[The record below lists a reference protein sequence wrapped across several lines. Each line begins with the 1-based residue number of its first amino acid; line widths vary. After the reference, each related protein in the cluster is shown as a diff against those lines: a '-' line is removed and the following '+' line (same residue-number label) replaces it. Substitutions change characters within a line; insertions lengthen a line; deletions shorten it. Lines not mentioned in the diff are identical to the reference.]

1 MPCKSALIIVD
12 VQNDFITGTLAN
24 QFQAEAIVPVINGM
38 RDAFDLTVISL
49 DWCAN
54 PNPNPNQNPDPNPA
68 PNPTPNP
75 IPNPIPNPNPNPNPN

>member
-1 MPCKSALIIVD
+1 VPCKSALIIVD

-68 PNPTPNP
+68 PHPTPHP
-75 IPNPIPNPNPNPNPN
+75 KPNPQPYPQPYPQP